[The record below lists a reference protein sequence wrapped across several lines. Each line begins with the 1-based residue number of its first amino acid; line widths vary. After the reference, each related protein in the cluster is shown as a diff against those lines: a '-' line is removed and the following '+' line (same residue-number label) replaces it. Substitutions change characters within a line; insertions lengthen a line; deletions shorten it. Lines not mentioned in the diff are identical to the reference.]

1 MRARVV
7 AVTSASRTAKDGKRV
22 FVIECELDSVVWSV
36 LRRERQVSELHV
48 TLSQLMRFVPDSPI
62 APRSWIWGRA
72 AEQDGAVAKR
82 VEDYL
87 RELTA
92 TGQWVW
98 DEMSVLR
105 HFLQIPISSEKRQ
118 VRELMLNEIRTHGV
132 KDARKQLLATIR
144 KGERA
149 SRLSTVPQEQGADE
163 GQRNTDG
170 RPHSSRPLSNSA
182 LHKVHELTLPPK
194 EAALAALGGG
204 GGGSH
209 RQGEG
214 GFAVRGGFAGMLE
227 AVRDALES
235 GKDSA
240 RNRPAEPF

>member
-1 MRARVV
+1 MQVSVDPSVV
-7 AVTSASRTAKDGKRV
+7 AGK
-22 FVIECELDSVVWSV
+22 
-36 LRRERQVSELHV
+36 ERFGLPFPLPLPLPAGEGQLGSE
-48 TLSQLMRFVPDSPI
+48 Q
-62 APRSWIWGRA
+62 AGR
-72 AEQDGAVAKR
+72 QGGVA
-82 VEDYL
+82 
-87 RELTA
+87 
-92 TGQWVW
+92 
-98 DEMSVLR
+98 
-105 HFLQIPISSEKRQ
+105 RQ
-118 VRELMLNEIRTHGV
+118 EH
-132 KDARKQLLATIR
+132 
-144 KGERA
+144 
-149 SRLSTVPQEQGADE
+149 PQEQGADE